1 MEVLADPVESEL
13 AAVVSGYLYYSAAG
27 LKISGR
33 GGGGAEIWSDV
44 IP

>member
-13 AAVVSGYLYYSAAG
+13 AAVVSGYLYCSAAG
-27 LKISGR
+27 LKIS
-33 GGGGAEIWSDV
+33 GAEIWSDV